1 MATQINE
8 GEALIV
14 GRGSRETAIALLKAA
29 DDVGAP
35 VESVRTVMDGF
46 VVPSE
51 VADKYEESVAEAERN
66 EVRRFE
72 EDAEQPTNVRQSNT
86 EPVTDSEIANVG
98 LENSGDTTAEAAVA
112 SREQGDKGADVPAK
126 SASKGDWEAYAVSQ
140 GYDTE
145 EGLTKDQLIER
156 YGASE

>member
-1 MATQINE
+1 MATQLNE

-14 GRGSRETAIALLKAA
+14 GRGDRDTAVALLKAA
-29 DDVGAP
+29 DDAGYP
-35 VESVRTVMDGF
+35 VESVRTVTDGF
-46 VVPSE
+46 VVPAE
-51 VADKYEESVAEAERN
+51 VADKYEETIGKDAK

-72 EDAEQPTNVRQSNT
+72 EEPDEPTNVRQST
-86 EPVTDSEIANVG
+86 EEPVTDSEIANVG

-112 SREQGDKGADVPAK
+112 SREQGDEGASAPAK

-140 GYDTE
+140 GYDAD

>member
-1 MATQINE
+1 MATQIKE

-14 GRGSRETAIALLKAA
+14 GRGDRDTAVALLKAA
-29 DDVGAP
+29 DDTGHP

-46 VVPSE
+46 VVPAE
-51 VADKYEESVAEAERN
+51 VADKYEEAVAAKSRK

-72 EDAEQPTNVRQSNT
+72 SAE
-86 EPVTDSEIANVG
+86 EA
-98 LENSGDTTAEAAVA
+98 SGEAADE
-112 SREQGDKGADVPAK
+112 SEGEGDEGAEVPAK

-140 GYDTE
+140 GYDAE

-156 YGASE
+156 YGVSE

>member
-1 MATQINE
+1 MATQIKE

-14 GRGSRETAIALLKAA
+14 GRGDRDTAVALLKAA
-29 DDVGAP
+29 DDTGYP

-46 VVPSE
+46 VVPAE
-51 VADKYEESVAEAERN
+51 VADKYEEAVAAKSRK

-72 EDAEQPTNVRQSNT
+72 SAE
-86 EPVTDSEIANVG
+86 EA
-98 LENSGDTTAEAAVA
+98 SGEAADE
-112 SREQGDKGADVPAK
+112 SEGEGDEGAEVPAK

-140 GYDTE
+140 GYDAE

-156 YGASE
+156 YGVSE